1 MLKDSNWQ
9 EADQLATYRV
19 IYCQVVRILLVI
31 CALLH
36 IYELKKNKNIVMSV
50 GSIALHGQFYFY
62 NNFVTWSVA
71 KEITMIISI
80 ITQNKA
86 ILMVV
91 LASAV
96 PFSSL

>member
-1 MLKDSNWQ
+1 
-9 EADQLATYRV
+9 
-19 IYCQVVRILLVI
+19 
-31 CALLH
+31 
-36 IYELKKNKNIVMSV
+36 MSV